1 MLVYSRLEWHSLQV
15 PESVCW
21 LVVRKRGKVFCD
33 SAERHHSRLQ
43 LHLGQLLRSQRGLID
58 VYERLLPLVINIHV
72 SPCQLPLL
80 PPEWRKIHLSARLSI
95 LIKVDSWPQSGIDQS
110 PRWNN
115 PRQSLFSPPR
125 STV

>member
-1 MLVYSRLEWHSLQV
+1 MGSSPSIRPIIMLVYSRLEWHSLQV

-58 VYERLLPLVINIHV
+58 VYERLLPL
-72 SPCQLPLL
+72 L
-80 PPEWRKIHLSARLSI
+80 PPQWRKIHLSARLSI
-95 LIKVDSWPQSGIDQS
+95 LIKVEL
-110 PRWNN
+110 
-115 PRQSLFSPPR
+115 SLAFCLPE
-125 STV
+125 